1 MIRDQRALRVLMRAA
16 TALLLAAG
24 LAAPASAYVVVTYD
38 NKVYEVPTRPEVRD
52 EMVFF
57 VLDGRP
63 VSLRV
68 YDVNIAKTNEI
79 NYLLDSGAG
88 RAQVAQAMRAMPT
101 AQPVDQRLIVSNELQ
116 VKRITD
122 ARPDEPDWRLVR
134 GEVGQSPS
142 FGDSPGPRRAPAQA
156 EAWPRGNRSSFGDSP
171 GRPSAWTEESSRAR
185 FAEEARRAYEDA
197 ARGDSGMSGSSS
209 SSMGMGARPMSG
221 GSSTTGID
229 AEIEAEQA
237 YLRRLT
243 SGEEAVDDLDRAID
257 SSMEKIRR
265 LQSERDRMMKDA
277 PMPAAEPSGYRPPE
291 RWEATGRFPA
301 GSKEAKWEQQLAEL
315 RDRLQYYRT
324 QQAELPA
331 GSSRDREVLDE
342 RIGEL
347 EYKIDKLEGKLE
359 KAAGR

>member
-1 MIRDQRALRVLMRAA
+1 MIRDQRALRVVLRAA
-16 TALLLAAG
+16 TAALLAAG
-24 LAAPASAYVVVTYD
+24 LAAPASAYVVVTRD

-52 EMVFF
+52 QMVFF
-57 VLDGRP
+57 MLDGRP

-68 YDVNIAKTNEI
+68 YDVNVPKTNEI
-79 NYLLDSGAG
+79 NYLLDSGAS
-88 RAQVAQAMRAMPT
+88 RQQVSQAVRQMPGAAPT
-101 AQPVDQRLIVSNELQ
+101 DQRLILSNELQ

-134 GEVGQSPS
+134 GEIGASPS
-142 FGDSPGPRRAPAQA
+142 FSDSPGPRRAPARQ
-156 EAWPRGNRSSFGDSP
+156 EAWPRGDRSSFGDSP

-197 ARGDSGMSGSSS
+197 ARGESAPSGS
-209 SSMGMGARPMSG
+209 SSMGMSARPMGGG
-221 GSSTTGID
+221 GSTDAID

-257 SSMEKIRR
+257 ASMERIRR
-265 LQSERDRMMKDA
+265 LQAERDRAMKA
-277 PMPAAEPSGYRPPE
+277 QPAPAAEPSGYRPAE

-301 GSKEAKWEQQLAEL
+301 GSKEARWEQQLAEL
-315 RDRLQYYRT
+315 RDRLQYYRR

-331 GSSRDREVLDE
+331 GSSRDRVVMDE

-347 EYKIDKLEGKLE
+347 EFKIQKLENKLE